1 LLAAVPVCVRRVCRG
16 CFRSRGGIPLITD
29 DKIVGAVGVSGDRSD
44 HDGMCAKA
52 AAEALK

>member
-1 LLAAVPVCVRRVCRG
+1 L
-16 CFRSRGGIPLITD
+16 RGGIPLITD